1 MRESQMKKIIAAAV
15 ATAFVAPAF
24 AADVSLSGASEAI
37 LKDSDGTMSTELDY
51 AFSVGASTE
60 TANGLS
66 LKADINIG
74 GDATGETSILNEGG
88 NSLTISG
95 AFGSVDIG
103 DTSGAV
109 DAINGVTESGKEL
122 SFGTVGDD
130 ASVLWTL
137 PTLAEGLTVYVSANT
152 DENTTDS
159 TVSTAGAG
167 SGVAAKYSNSGLT
180 IGYGQTS
187 LDSGVSEFI
196 ANVTY
201 SFNGI
206 GLAYEGGT
214 DEASTGVK
222 TDVKNFGATY
232 TMGDVMVGVET
243 SETSSAGSVSAD
255 KTAYTIQ
262 YSLGGGVTAWL
273 ESSDDAKA
281 AASNVTAAGLEFKF

>member
-37 LKDSDGTMSTELDY
+37 FKDSDGTMTTELDY
-51 AFSVGASTE
+51 AFTVGASTE

-95 AFGSVDIG
+95 AFGSIDIG

-109 DAINGVTESGKEL
+109 DAINAVTESAKEL
-122 SFGTVGDD
+122 TLGTIGDD

-137 PTLAEGLTVYVSANT
+137 PALAEGVSVYVSVNT
-152 DENTTDS
+152 DDNTTDS
-159 TVSTAGAG
+159 TVSDANGGTGA
-167 SGVAAKYSNSGLT
+167 AIKYSNSGLT
-180 IGYGQTS
+180 IGYGQTDY
-187 LDSGVSEFI
+187 DSGFKESV

-201 SFNGI
+201 GFNGI

-214 DEASTGVK
+214 DTSTVGVK
-222 TDVKNFGATY
+222 TDYKNFGATY
-232 TMGDVMVGVET
+232 TMGDVKLGVET
-243 SETSSAGSVSAD
+243 SEKSSAGSVSAD
-255 KTAYTIQ
+255 KTAYTLQ
-262 YSLGGGVTAWL
+262 YSLGGGVTAWI

>member
-37 LKDSDGTMSTELDY
+37 FKDGDGTMTTELDY
-51 AFSVGASTE
+51 AFTVGASTE

-66 LKADINIG
+66 IKADINIG

-95 AFGSVDIG
+95 GFGSVDIG

-122 SFGTVGDD
+122 TFGTVGDD

-152 DENTTDS
+152 DANTTDS
-159 TVSTAGAG
+159 AVSSAGAG

-180 IGYGQTS
+180 VGYGQTS
-187 LDSGVSEFI
+187 LDTGVSEFI

-214 DEASTGVK
+214 DETAAGVK

-232 TMGDVMVGVET
+232 SMGDMKVGVET
-243 SETSSAGSVSAD
+243 SETSSAGTVSAD
-255 KTAYTIQ
+255 KTAYTLQ
-262 YSLGGGVTAWL
+262 YSLGGGVTAWV
-273 ESSDDAKA
+273 EASDDAKA